1 MHIFA
6 HGLERKSPISGTSFS
21 YKYLVTAENS
31 IYDLKNCLLI
41 YLSSPT
47 PTSLLRLKVHIIGR
61 SSGAMMVIL
70 IYCAV
75 VHQGWTT
82 DLPHMRRIRH
92 AKTFFFKP
100 HQIQT
105 QPDEVG
111 NSTILC
117 SLQLRPRGWPPFPP
131 LHLFLHYIESLL
143 KMYTGTA

>member
-1 MHIFA
+1 MRENRRF
-6 HGLERKSPISGTSFS
+6 LELPFHTNSNSGKLDLRS
-21 YKYLVTAENS
+21 KKLS
-31 IYDLKNCLLI
+31 IYF
-41 YLSSPT
+41 SSPT

-117 SLQLRPRGWPPFPP
+117 SL
-131 LHLFLHYIESLL
+131 
-143 KMYTGTA
+143 